1 MIIHPIFQVNVE
13 LVLERV
19 PPVVLVCQLL
29 HALLEVRRKEALR
42 DIEALQLLDRVELL
56 LSFVP
61 CVFQRL
67 VLLLYPLY
75 FSLDFLLPLCF
86 LGLSALVIA
95 VLVLPNL
102 L

>member
-1 MIIHPIFQVNVE
+1 M
-13 LVLERV
+13 
-19 PPVVLVCQLL
+19 VLVSQNL
-29 HALLEVRRKEALR
+29 HAFLEVRREEALG
-42 DIEALQLLDRVELL
+42 DVKALQLLDGVELL
-56 LSFVP
+56 LSFLSGIL
-61 CVFQRL
+61 QGL